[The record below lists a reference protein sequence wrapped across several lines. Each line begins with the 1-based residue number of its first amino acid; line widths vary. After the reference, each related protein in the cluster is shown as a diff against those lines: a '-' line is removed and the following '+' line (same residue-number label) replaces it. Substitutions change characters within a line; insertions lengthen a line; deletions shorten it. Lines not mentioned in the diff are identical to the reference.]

1 MTSDASSAGELE
13 AARQENLRLH
23 IVNERLRAATPSPLG
38 WWALPPPPPQQQA
51 PPMGPYISPEGLRR
65 MLDTPDLD
73 LVDLAFVDDKKGQL
87 PEGERAQAEQIIN
100 TQLFQS
106 WIMSTSSAKL
116 LVHWDFS
123 PPQTIADVSPLSI
136 FCATMTQALRA
147 KERFV
152 SALWFCG
159 QHIDPTE
166 AGGTV
171 GGRAML
177 ASLIDQLLR
186 QHAFDTRPMYGAVDL
201 AALQAGG
208 LDALTQMLGW
218 LVRQLPETITLFCII
233 DGVYLLERDEFQ
245 REALP
250 VLLSLIH
257 LTGDRSVAAT
267 IKLLLTSTPGTGIVR
282 GAFEEEDLI
291 LNVNGL
297 PQLGWA
303 PNDER
308 MIRELEGEMDESSRS

>member
-1 MTSDASSAGELE
+1 
-13 AARQENLRLH
+13 
-23 IVNERLRAATPSPLG
+23 
-38 WWALPPPPPQQQA
+38 
-51 PPMGPYISPEGLRR
+51 
-65 MLDTPDLD
+65 
-73 LVDLAFVDDKKGQL
+73 
-87 PEGERAQAEQIIN
+87 
-100 TQLFQS
+100 
-106 WIMSTSSAKL
+106 
-116 LVHWDFS
+116 
-123 PPQTIADVSPLSI
+123 
-136 FCATMTQALRA
+136 
-147 KERFV
+147 
-152 SALWFCG
+152 
-159 QHIDPTE
+159 
-166 AGGTV
+166 
-171 GGRAML
+171 ML

-245 REALP
+245 REARP

-257 LTGDRSVAAT
+257 LAGDRSVAAT